1 LDKFFTRSDLYN
13 ACTQN
18 LIEKI
23 LIDDIIYHY
32 TSPVGLE
39 KILNSNTIR
48 FSDSAFVN
56 DSSETRYI
64 YEVILDVLGNHN
76 FTAKLEDDVQEFLQF
91 LSRSVLMDEQSEN
104 KSEPNS
110 LRYLCC
116 FSMNPDSLSLW
127 NYYTKTP
134 TGAGFNVGFS
144 FKEFINALLSLDD
157 FDLSTGKI
165 VYKSD
170 EQQNILRTVIC
181 SYNDKFKNESDK
193 EAQNI
198 ILNELEDCLYYLA
211 AFIKHPA
218 FFAEEEVRIV
228 LSMPDKAG
236 QKRNA
241 KYYEK
246 SGIMIPYIPV
256 VFDKTA
262 VKVIGV
268 SPVRQSS
275 LIFDGL
281 ASMLT
286 DLDYCAT
293 LLPSHIPFRD

>member
-1 LDKFFTRSDLYN
+1 MDKFFTRSDLYN

-134 TGAGFNVGFS
+134 TGAGSNVGFS
-144 FKEFINALLSLDD
+144 FVEFINALLSLDD
-157 FDLSTGKI
+157 YDLSTGKI
-165 VYKSD
+165 VYKPD
-170 EQQNILRTVIC
+170 EQQSIIRTVIS
-181 SYNDKFKNESDK
+181 SYNDKFKNESGK
-193 EAQNI
+193 EEQNI

-228 LSMPDKAG
+228 LSMPYKAG

-262 VKVIGV
+262 VKAIGV

-281 ASMLT
+281 ASMLI

-293 LLPSHIPFRD
+293 ILPSHIPFRD

>member
-1 LDKFFTRSDLYN
+1 MDKFFTRSDLYN
-13 ACTQN
+13 NCTQN
-18 LIEKI
+18 LIERI
-23 LIDDIIYHY
+23 SIDDIIYHY
-32 TSPVGLE
+32 TSPVGIE
-39 KILNSNTIR
+39 RILGNNTIR

-64 YEVILDVLGNHN
+64 YEVVLDVIGDHSYQQ
-76 FTAKLEDDVQEFLQF
+76 TLEFDLWET
-91 LSRSVLMDEQSEN
+91 LSHLAISVLSDEQA
-104 KSEPNS
+104 KDDTEPTS

-116 FSMNPDSLSLW
+116 FSQNPDSLSLW
-127 NYYTKTP
+127 NYYTKTS
-134 TGAGFNVGFS
+134 TGIGFNIGYSFVGLV
-144 FKEFINALLSLDD
+144 NALLSLDD

-165 VYKSD
+165 VYKPD
-170 EQQNILRTVIC
+170 EQQSILRAVIS

-228 LSMPDKAG
+228 LSTPYKAG

-246 SGIMIPYIPV
+246 SGIMVPYIPV
-256 VFDKTA
+256 FFDKSA
-262 VKVIGV
+262 VKAIGV

-281 ASMLT
+281 SCMLA
-286 DLDYCAT
+286 DSDYCAT
-293 LLPSHIPFRD
+293 ILPSHIPFRD

>member
-1 LDKFFTRSDLYN
+1 MDKFFTRSDLYN

-23 LIDDIIYHY
+23 SDDGIIYHY

-39 KILNSNTIR
+39 KILSNNTIR

-64 YEVILDVLGNHN
+64 YEVVLVVIRDYSYQQTLAYDLWNSLS
-76 FTAKLEDDVQEFLQF
+76 FLALSALSDELAKDDT
-91 LSRSVLMDEQSEN
+91 
-104 KSEPNS
+104 EPTS

-116 FSMNPDSLSLW
+116 FSQNPDSLSLW
-127 NYYTKTP
+127 NYYTKTS
-134 TGAGFNVGFS
+134 TGIGFNIGYS
-144 FKEFINALLSLDD
+144 FMGLVNALLSLDD

-165 VYKSD
+165 VYKPD
-170 EQQNILRTVIC
+170 EQQSILRTVIS
-181 SYNDKFKNESDK
+181 SYNDKFKNESGK

-228 LSMPDKAG
+228 LSTPYKAG

-246 SGIMIPYIPV
+246 SGIMVPFIPV
-256 VFDKTA
+256 SFDKSA
-262 VKVIGV
+262 IKAIGV

-281 ASMLT
+281 SSMLT

>member
-1 LDKFFTRSDLYN
+1 M
-13 ACTQN
+13 
-18 LIEKI
+18 
-23 LIDDIIYHY
+23 
-32 TSPVGLE
+32 GL
-39 KILNSNTIR
+39 
-48 FSDSAFVN
+48 V
-56 DSSETRYI
+56 
-64 YEVILDVLGNHN
+64 
-76 FTAKLEDDVQEFLQF
+76 
-91 LSRSVLMDEQSEN
+91 
-104 KSEPNS
+104 
-110 LRYLCC
+110 
-116 FSMNPDSLSLW
+116 
-127 NYYTKTP
+127 
-134 TGAGFNVGFS
+134 
-144 FKEFINALLSLDD
+144 NALLSLDD

-165 VYKSD
+165 VYKPD
-170 EQQNILRTVIC
+170 EQQSILRTVIS
-181 SYNDKFKNESDK
+181 SYNDKFKNESGK

-228 LSMPDKAG
+228 LSTPYKAG

-246 SGIMIPYIPV
+246 SGIMVPFIPV
-256 VFDKTA
+256 SFDKSA
-262 VKVIGV
+262 IKAIGV

-281 ASMLT
+281 SSMLT

>member
-1 LDKFFTRSDLYN
+1 MDKFFTRSDLYN

-23 LIDDIIYHY
+23 PIDDIIYHY
-32 TSPVGLE
+32 TSPFGLE
-39 KILNSNTIR
+39 KILSDKTIR
-48 FSDSAFVN
+48 FSDCAFVN
-56 DSSETRYI
+56 DSSETRYL
-64 YEVILDVLGNHN
+64 YEVIMDVLGDHSYPQ
-76 FTAKLEDDVQEFLQF
+76 KLQFEFWEFL
-91 LSRSVLMDEQSEN
+91 SHVATSVLMDEQSED
-104 KSEPNS
+104 KSEPKS

-127 NYYTKTP
+127 NYYTKTS
-134 TGAGFNVGFS
+134 TGAGFNIGFS
-144 FKEFINALLSLDD
+144 FTGLVNALLPLDD
-157 FDLSTGKI
+157 FDLSAGKI
-165 VYKSD
+165 IYKPD
-170 EQQNILRTVIC
+170 EQQRLLRTVIS
-181 SYNDKFKNESDK
+181 SYNDEFKNESDK

-228 LSMPDKAG
+228 LSMPYKAG

-246 SGIMIPYIPV
+246 SGIMVPYIPV
-256 VFDKTA
+256 VFDKSA
-262 VKVIGV
+262 VKAIGV

-281 ASMLT
+281 SCMLA
-286 DLDYCAT
+286 DSDYCAT
-293 LLPSHIPFRD
+293 ILPSHIPFRD